1 MNYTYKTIS
10 NSLEFEA
17 MLSSPD
23 LVPPPNVAF
32 KFYTPTYQQSR
43 RYIWKAH
50 TWYATGPTT
59 KYNSNPQ
66 SWYHQKNQPIFNRV
80 LTKYR
85 RWLGLS
91 DSKNG
96 E

>member
-66 SWYHQKNQPIFNRV
+66 KPLREILSI
-80 LTKYR
+80 
-85 RWLGLS
+85 GLDQTVCQS
-91 DSKNG
+91 QIPYV
-96 E
+96 